1 MAFFRV
7 VYAGSDISRGD
18 DSNPYT
24 VNNLNATVPNES
36 TPEQITIATT
46 AGKKVTGTV
55 TISPIIGG
63 LPHTAWNL
71 SIDGVT
77 WKGWGASLTL
87 TNLDATGKTI
97 WIKAKAFSTDPRG
110 NDDSADLRVTGL
122 VSNA

>member
-36 TPEQITIATT
+36 TPEQLIVATT
-46 AGKKVTGTV
+46 VGKKVTGTI
-55 TISPIIGG
+55 TISPEVT
-63 LPHTAWNL
+63 PYPATAWNL
-71 SIDGVT
+71 SLNGTT
-77 WKGWGASLTL
+77 WAGWGNDITL
-87 TNLDATGKTI
+87 TGLDSTGKTI
-97 WIKAKAFSTDPRG
+97 WIKAKAFNTDTRG
-110 NDDSADLRVTGL
+110 SDDSAHLRISGL